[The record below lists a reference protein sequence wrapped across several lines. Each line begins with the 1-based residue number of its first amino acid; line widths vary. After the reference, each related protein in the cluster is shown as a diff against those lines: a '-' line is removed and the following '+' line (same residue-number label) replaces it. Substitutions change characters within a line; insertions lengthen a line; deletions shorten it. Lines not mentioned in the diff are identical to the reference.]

1 MPIINNAL
9 SVTAE
14 NLICKHETTKY
25 PHNVQARDL
34 HLEYGLQPFE
44 NEAFGMTA
52 TLAIRHQVFPILLW
66 HQDHHHL
73 AINPSLPVHI
83 HMIHIFL
90 YGHLRVCV

>member
-1 MPIINNAL
+1 MIL
-9 SVTAE
+9 VLVE
-14 NLICKHETTKY
+14 LGRGEGVRCCLWRLLIKNY
-25 PHNVQARDL
+25 
-34 HLEYGLQPFE
+34 QPFE